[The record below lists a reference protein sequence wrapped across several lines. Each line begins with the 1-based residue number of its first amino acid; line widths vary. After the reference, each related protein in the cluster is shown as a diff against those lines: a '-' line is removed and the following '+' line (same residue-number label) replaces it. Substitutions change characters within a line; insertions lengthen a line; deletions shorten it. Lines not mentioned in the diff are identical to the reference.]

1 VIYGSR
7 TSGLLYLSPY
17 LLGLAV
23 FTLFPFVAS
32 LLLSF
37 SDYRLQDPVSAAQI
51 IGLENYRA
59 MLHDRTFGKSLAVT
73 LIYVFLTVP
82 LKLAFALFIAFV
94 LNFKLRAIGAFRTA
108 YYLPSILGGSVA
120 IAVVWR
126 YVFAGDGLLN
136 QAFAMI
142 GAQPLNWLGEPV
154 YAMGSI
160 VLLRLWQFGSA
171 MVIFLAGLQG
181 IPNDL
186 YEAAR
191 LDGANAW
198 QVFRRITLPL
208 LTPVIFFNFIM
219 QVIQAFQEFNGPY
232 VITGGGPLKSTY
244 LLPLMIYEEAFK
256 YFEVGYASALSWALF
271 ILVAIFTALAF
282 RSSKY
287 WVFYAQERGEG
298 DKS

>member
-1 VIYGSR
+1 MIYGSR

-17 LLGLAV
+17 LVGLAV

-37 SDYRLQDPVSAAQI
+37 SDYRLQDPVGAAQL
-51 IGLENYRA
+51 IGIENYWA
-59 MLHDRTFGKSLAVT
+59 MLHDRTFGKSLFVT
-73 LIYVFLTVP
+73 LVYVLLTVP
-82 LKLAFALFIAFV
+82 LKLAFALFIAIV
-94 LNFKLRAIGAFRTA
+94 LNFRLRAIGAFRTA

-136 QAFAMI
+136 QAFEWL
-142 GAQPLNWLGEPV
+142 GASPINWLGEPTF
-154 YAMGSI
+154 AMGSI

-181 IPNDL
+181 IPGDL

-271 ILVAIFTALAF
+271 VLVAIFTALAF

-287 WVFYAQERGEG
+287 WVFYAQERG

>member
-1 VIYGSR
+1 MIYGDRR
-7 TSGLLYLSPY
+7 TGLLYLSPY

-37 SDYRLQDPVSAAQI
+37 SDYRLQDPVSAAQL

-59 MLHDRTFGKSLAVT
+59 MIHDRTFGRSLAVT

-94 LNFKLRAIGAFRTA
+94 LNFRLRAINAFRTA

-136 QAFAMI
+136 QALGWI
-142 GAQPLNWLGEPV
+142 GATPLNWLGEPV

-191 LDGANAW
+191 LDGASAW
-198 QVFRRITLPL
+198 QTFRRITLPL

-232 VITGGGPLKSTY
+232 VITGGGPLKATY

-271 ILVAIFTALAF
+271 VLVAIFTALAF

-287 WVFYAQERGEG
+287 WVFYGEG